1 MAENQ
6 QSKPMITDVFV
17 AGARKGWTLATTS
30 TLPNVLMAFVVIKV
44 LELTG
49 LLKLIGTIFAPVMG
63 IFGVPGESAAVLLAG
78 WMSMG
83 GGVGAAATLFGSG
96 VLNGNHLAIIAP
108 ALFLMGSQVQYV
120 GRLLGVVGTRAQH
133 IPVMIGISVLNAFG
147 AMLVMRVLL

>member
-49 LLKLIGTIFAPVMG
+49 LLKLIGFARRSQGLILARGNPLRLQRLQGMLDHARP
-63 IFGVPGESAAVLLAG
+63 GVRFV
-78 WMSMG
+78 
-83 GGVGAAATLFGSG
+83 
-96 VLNGNHLAIIAP
+96 NRAP
-108 ALFLMGSQVQYV
+108 
-120 GRLLGVVGTRAQH
+120 GTRT
-133 IPVMIGISVLNAFG
+133 PLVLDYFLG
-147 AMLVMRVLL
+147 EPRPPPPPTHG